1 MGQIDL
7 MKKKLLIIGGASLI
21 GSTIINQFK
30 NDYDIHLTYNKTP
43 VNSNF
48 SQTKLNL
55 LDDRNQISSVI
66 TNLNPDVVVNTVAYP
81 NVDFCET
88 HHNEANL
95 LHVLITDDLVSVCSD
110 ISSPLVYF
118 STDAVF
124 DGTKSIKYTED
135 DKTSPLSYYGKTKLE
150 AEKIILKINENIV
163 LRTTVVYDW
172 HIRSRFTNWVL
183 KNLKQGSKITAFTD
197 QSNTATLAGDISN
210 SLFCLL
216 DQNHSGLFHCA
227 GKTCLSRYDFAI
239 KLADYFGYDKKLII
253 PTISKNTQSASRP
266 ENGCLDSSKLEGL
279 TNFCLSDIDQGITSM
294 LNSSKTIPDIFL

>member
-1 MGQIDL
+1 
-7 MKKKLLIIGGASLI
+7 MKKKLLLIGGASLV
-21 GSTIINQFK
+21 GSAIIDEFK
-30 NDYDIHLTYNKTP
+30 NDYDIHLTFNQTP
-43 VNSNF
+43 VNYNF

-95 LHVLITDDLVSVCSD
+95 LHVSITGDLVSVCSD

-135 DKTSPLSYYGKTKLE
+135 DITSPLSYYGKTKRD
-150 AEKIILKINENIV
+150 AEKIILNINENIV

-197 QSNTATLAGDISN
+197 QINTPTLASDISH

-216 DQNHSGLFHCA
+216 EKNNSGLFHCA
-227 GKTCLSRYDFAI
+227 GKTCLSRYDFAL

-253 PTISKNTQSASRP
+253 PTISKNTQLAPRP
-266 ENGCLDSSKLEGL
+266 ENGCLDSSKLEGQ
-279 TNFCLSDIDQGITSM
+279 TNFHLSDIDQGIIS
-294 LNSSKTIPDIFL
+294 LLDSSKTIPDIFL

>member
-21 GSTIINQFK
+21 GSTIINEFK
-30 NDYDIHLTYNKTP
+30 NNYDVHLTYNKTP

-55 LDDRNQISSVI
+55 LDDRNRIYSVI

-88 HHNEANL
+88 HHDEANL
-95 LHVLITDDLVSVCSD
+95 LHVSITDDLVSICSD

-135 DKTSPLSYYGKTKLE
+135 DITSPLSYYGKTKRD

-197 QSNTATLAGDISN
+197 QSNTATLAGDISH

-216 DQNHSGLFHCA
+216 DQHHSGLFHCA

-253 PTISKNTQSASRP
+253 PTISKNTQPASRP
-266 ENGCLDSSKLEGL
+266 ENGCLDSSKLEEL
-279 TNFCLSDIDQGITSM
+279 INFQLSDIDQGITSM
-294 LNSSKTIPDIFL
+294 INSSKTNPYIFL

>member
-1 MGQIDL
+1 
-7 MKKKLLIIGGASLI
+7 MKKKLLLIGGASLV
-21 GSTIINQFK
+21 GSTIINEFK

-88 HHNEANL
+88 HHDEANL
-95 LHVLITDDLVSVCSD
+95 LHVSITDDLVSVCSD

-135 DKTSPLSYYGKTKLE
+135 DITSPLSYYGKTKRD

-266 ENGCLDSSKLEGL
+266 ENGCLDSSKLEEL
-279 TNFCLSDIDQGITSM
+279 INFQLSDIDQGITSM
-294 LNSSKTIPDIFL
+294 INSSKTIPDIFL

>member
-1 MGQIDL
+1 
-7 MKKKLLIIGGASLI
+7 MKKKLLLIGGASLV
-21 GSTIINQFK
+21 GSTIINEFK

-88 HHNEANL
+88 HHDEANL
-95 LHVLITDDLVSVCSD
+95 LHVSITDDLVSVCSD

-135 DKTSPLSYYGKTKLE
+135 DITSPLSYYGKTKRD
-150 AEKIILKINENIV
+150 AEKIILNINENIV

-197 QSNTATLAGDISN
+197 QSNTVTLASDISH

-279 TNFCLSDIDQGITSM
+279 TNFCLCDIDQGITSM

>member
-1 MGQIDL
+1 
-7 MKKKLLIIGGASLI
+7 MKKKLLLIGGASLV
-21 GSTIINQFK
+21 GSAIIDEFK
-30 NDYDIHLTYNKTP
+30 NDYDIHLTFNQTP
-43 VNSNF
+43 VNYNF

-66 TNLNPDVVVNTVAYP
+66 RNLNPDVVVNTVAYP

-88 HHNEANL
+88 NQDKANL
-95 LHVLITDDLVSVCSD
+95 LHVSITNDLVSVCSD
-110 ISSPLVYF
+110 ISCPLVYF

-124 DGTKSIKYTED
+124 DGTKSKKYTED
-135 DKTSPLSYYGKTKLE
+135 DGVSPLSYYGKTKFE
-150 AEKIILKINENIV
+150 AEKILLKTSKNII
-163 LRTTVVYDW
+163 LRTTVVYAW

-183 KNLKQGSKITAFTD
+183 KNLKQGNKITAFTD
-197 QSNTATLAGDISN
+197 QKNTPTLVSDISH

-216 DQNHSGLFHCA
+216 DQNNSGLFHCA

-239 KLADYFGYDKKLII
+239 KLANHFDYDKKLII
-253 PTISKNTQSASRP
+253 PTISKGTQPASRP

-279 TNFCLSDIDQGITSM
+279 TNFQLSDIDQGITSM

>member
-21 GSTIINQFK
+21 GSTIINEFK

-88 HHNEANL
+88 HHDEANL
-95 LHVLITDDLVSVCSD
+95 LHVSITDDLVSVCSD

-135 DKTSPLSYYGKTKLE
+135 DITSPLSYYGKTKRD

-183 KNLKQGSKITAFTD
+183 KNLKQGRKITAFTD
-197 QSNTATLAGDISN
+197 QSNTATLAGDISY

-216 DQNHSGLFHCA
+216 DRHHSGLFHCA

-253 PTISKNTQSASRP
+253 PTISKNTQSALRP

-294 LNSSKTIPDIFL
+294 INSSITNPDIFL

>member
-1 MGQIDL
+1 
-7 MKKKLLIIGGASLI
+7 MKKKLLIIGGASLV
-21 GSTIINQFK
+21 GSTIIDKFK
-30 NDYDIHLTYNKTP
+30 NDYDIHLTYNETP

-55 LDDRNQISSVI
+55 LSDRNQISSVI
-66 TNLNPDVVVNTVAYP
+66 ANLNPDVVVNTVAYP

-88 HHNEANL
+88 HHDEVNL
-95 LHVLITDDLVSVCSD
+95 LHVSITNDLVSVCND

-150 AEKIILKINENIV
+150 AEKIILEINGNIV

-197 QSNTATLAGDISN
+197 QLNTATLASDISH

-227 GKTCLSRYDFAI
+227 GKTCLSRYDFAM

-253 PTISKNTQSASRP
+253 PTISKNTQLASRP

>member
-1 MGQIDL
+1 
-7 MKKKLLIIGGASLI
+7 MKKKLLLIGGASLV
-21 GSTIINQFK
+21 GSAIIDEFK
-30 NDYDIHLTYNKTP
+30 NDYDIHLTFNQTP
-43 VNSNF
+43 VNYNF

-66 TNLNPDVVVNTVAYP
+66 TNFNPDVVVNTVAYP

-88 HHNEANL
+88 HHDEANL
-95 LHVLITDDLVSVCSD
+95 LHVSITNDLVSICGD
-110 ISSPLVYF
+110 ISCPLVYF

-124 DGTKSIKYTED
+124 DGIKSIKYTED
-135 DKTSPLSYYGKTKLE
+135 DDVSPLSYYGKTKLE
-150 AEKIILKINENIV
+150 AEKILLEINSNIV

-183 KNLKQGSKITAFTD
+183 KNLQQGNKVTAFTD
-197 QSNTATLAGDISN
+197 QTNTPTLASDISH

-239 KLADYFGYDKKLII
+239 KLADYFGYDTKLII
-253 PTISKNTQSASRP
+253 PTISKNTQLAPRP
-266 ENGCLDSSKLEGL
+266 KNGCLDSSKLEEL

-294 LNSSKTIPDIFL
+294 LNSSKTIPNIFL

>member
-21 GSTIINQFK
+21 GSTIINEFK
-30 NDYDIHLTYNKTP
+30 NNYDVHLTYNKTP

-55 LDDRNQISSVI
+55 LDDRNRIYSVI

-88 HHNEANL
+88 HHDEANL
-95 LHVLITDDLVSVCSD
+95 LHVSITDDLVSVCSD

-135 DKTSPLSYYGKTKLE
+135 DITSPLSYYGKTKRD
-150 AEKIILKINENIV
+150 AEKIILNINENIV

-197 QSNTATLAGDISN
+197 QSNTATLAGDISH

-216 DQNHSGLFHCA
+216 DQHYSGLFHCA

-253 PTISKNTQSASRP
+253 PTISKNTQPASRP
-266 ENGCLDSSKLEGL
+266 ENGCLDSSKLEEL
-279 TNFCLSDIDQGITSM
+279 INFQLSDIDQGITSM
-294 LNSSKTIPDIFL
+294 INSSKTIPDIFL

>member
-1 MGQIDL
+1 
-7 MKKKLLIIGGASLI
+7 MKKKLLLIGGASLI
-21 GSTIINQFK
+21 GSTIINEFK
-30 NDYDIHLTYNKTP
+30 NNYDIHLTYNKTP

-88 HHNEANL
+88 HHDEANL
-95 LHVLITDDLVSVCSD
+95 LHVSITDDLVSVCSD

-197 QSNTATLAGDISN
+197 QSNTATLVGDISH

-216 DQNHSGLFHCA
+216 ENNNSGLFHCS
-227 GKTCLSRYDFAI
+227 GKTCISRYDFAI

-253 PTISKNTQSASRP
+253 PTISKNIQSASRP
-266 ENGCLDSSKLEGL
+266 ENGCLDSSKLEEL
-279 TNFCLSDIDQGITSM
+279 INFQLSDIDQGITSM
-294 LNSSKTIPDIFL
+294 INSSKTNPDIFL